1 MVNSG
6 DPLGEMLAGA
16 IREGGENLQPGD
28 VLAVCQKV
36 VSKREGRVV
45 DLSTV
50 APSSRAQTWASEHGK
65 DPRVVELVLREA
77 KRIVRMEKGLIIA
90 ETQGG
95 LVCANAG
102 IDLSNAAGPEQAILL
117 PSDPDVSAARLRE
130 EILAITGQPVGVVIT
145 DTFGRPWREGVLD
158 VAIGVSGLR
167 PLLDLRGGQDW
178 TGRPLETTLIAIAD
192 QIAAAAGIVMGKA
205 DGTPAAIVRGAGE
218 WLGEGSAAE
227 LIRPAK
233 RDFFR

>member
-1 MVNSG
+1 MINSG
-6 DPLGEMLAGA
+6 DPLGKILATA
-16 IREGGENLQPGD
+16 LREGGQGLRQGD

-36 VSKREGRVV
+36 VSKQEGRVV
-45 DLSTV
+45 DLSRI
-50 APSSRAQTWASEHGK
+50 APSPRARAWASEYGK
-65 DPRVVELVLREA
+65 DPRVVEVVLREA
-77 KRIVRMEKGLIIA
+77 KRIVRMEGGLIIA

-102 IDLSNAAGPEQAILL
+102 VDLSNAAGPDQAILL
-117 PSDPDVSAARLRE
+117 PSDPDASAARLRE
-130 EILAITGQPVGVVIT
+130 EISGITGQPVGLVIT

-167 PLLDLRGGQDW
+167 PLLDLRGGRDW
-178 TGRPLETTLIAIAD
+178 TDRPLDTTVVAIAD

-205 DGTPAAIVRGAGE
+205 DGTPAAIVRGVDE
-218 WLGEGSAAE
+218 WLGEGTAAE
-227 LIRPAK
+227 LIRPAE